1 VTGVIGELLQ
11 PGKPEWETDSLET
24 FPASVTIT
32 RTSQADFGSRQ
43 LEVSIDGEHVATLLW
58 GDSVT
63 RQLSPGRHRVR
74 VHNTLVWK
82 TLELTLAPE
91 EQVFYEAINKT
102 GPGTILLTLL
112 FGIGPLYVSLERM

>member
-1 VTGVIGELLQ
+1 VAGALLQ
-11 PGKPEWETDSLET
+11 PGRAEWKTDPIEA

-43 LEVSIDGEHVATLLW
+43 LEVSIDGGHVATLLW

-74 VHNTLVWK
+74 VHNTLVRK
-82 TLELTLAPE
+82 TVELALAPE
-91 EQVFYEAINKT
+91 EQVFYEAINRT
-102 GPGTILLTLL
+102 AP
-112 FGIGPLYVSLERM
+112 FC